1 MSMTIPYLESNTYR
15 CWLHSADINV
25 GIGVSIYSTE
35 QSDYGDLTLLWV
47 YLAFAV
53 LTVLLSAILFIAF
66 TGEAWVLRADG
77 ELTTRARLPYAR
89 DVYNSTSLCC
99 DTHLLPHTQ
108 QPRALP
114 RLL

>member
-1 MSMTIPYLESNTYR
+1 M
-15 CWLHSADINV
+15 
-25 GIGVSIYSTE
+25 GVSIYSTE
-35 QSDYGDLTLLWV
+35 QSDYGDLTLLWM

-66 TGEAWVLRADG
+66 TGEAWVLRVDG
-77 ELTTRARLPYAR
+77 ELVTRARLPYAR
-89 DVYNSTSLCC
+89 DVCITALLCVVRHICSL
-99 DTHLLPHTQ
+99 T